1 MQFTARLLKSVEQRQ
16 EDDVFLVGTQHL
28 DLNDE
33 QVKDEIERISPKL
46 IPAVTRDIAD
56 KGDAIAEN
64 IDSEISN
71 DAACQLMTLLLAS
84 SLSRAVGGR
93 IGLSESEII
102 EFLAAPNRKA
112 DEFLDALQKLREQ
125 AWYLHREDQRFYIK
139 ETENLSRQIERN
151 AKEIPQPKIDQA
163 LINRLKGILQPTRRN
178 VYQEVQILPRIDEL
192 KLSGPRVLIVIKP
205 DGKVPPSELINFFE
219 YQQEKNNL
227 LVLTGQ
233 DSMMADA
240 VEDRLR
246 ELYAIE
252 QIVKRLKGGDTLFEE
267 ARDRLEE
274 AEGRFIKAL
283 SASYNTILFPGIDDI
298 DGSDRLLK
306 VTIDHGL
313 KVGEGDQSAEVQIEK
328 LMADPRANYKLASDL
343 KDDFGQYFS
352 MAESELWPS
361 GANNRRT
368 PWKDIVNRAKCNP
381 GWPWMPGSSGMD
393 TLRTEAL
400 KQGRWRMGEDGYIE
414 KGPFPKEK
422 TSVNVTLISTNPETG
437 ESLLTL
443 TPRNAGESPVIYFS
457 TKSEVFDSD
466 PQVLDLENFSTLE
479 GTLYFKVVDPTG
491 KYECGPATRWVA
503 ELKIRHQIEPSADM
517 RKVTLQCSPKAEMYY
532 TLDGSNPK
540 DGQLYTVPF
549 EVGTESARLLIYA
562 KSGEATKTA
571 DFQIPNS
578 GDKTIQIDDV
588 KPARLSS
595 SKRVPLDT
603 TEKVFTIINRF
614 KDQMN
619 TRFKGV
625 RIEIGEGEN
634 TVRINFGVRYVT
646 AAMIEASVNSLR
658 EVLSEADANVAIKI
672 TDGIAFEN
680 GFEAREFA
688 KLVGIELKPGDIAQE
703 E

>member
-1 MQFTARLLKSVEQRQ
+1 
-16 EDDVFLVGTQHL
+16 
-28 DLNDE
+28 
-33 QVKDEIERISPKL
+33 
-46 IPAVTRDIAD
+46 
-56 KGDAIAEN
+56 
-64 IDSEISN
+64 
-71 DAACQLMTLLLAS
+71 
-84 SLSRAVGGR
+84 
-93 IGLSESEII
+93 
-102 EFLAAPNRKA
+102 
-112 DEFLDALQKLREQ
+112 
-125 AWYLHREDQRFYIK
+125 
-139 ETENLSRQIERN
+139 
-151 AKEIPQPKIDQA
+151 
-163 LINRLKGILQPTRRN
+163 
-178 VYQEVQILPRIDEL
+178 
-192 KLSGPRVLIVIKP
+192 
-205 DGKVPPSELINFFE
+205 
-219 YQQEKNNL
+219 
-227 LVLTGQ
+227 VLTGQ

-368 PWKDIVNRAKCNP
+368 PWKDIVNRAKCNS

-457 TKSEVFDSD
+457 TKSEVFDSE

-479 GTLYFKVVDPTG
+479 STLYFKVVDPTG

-503 ELKIRHQIEPSADM
+503 DLKIRHQIEPSADM

-562 KSGEATKTA
+562 KSGEATQTA

-588 KPARLSS
+588 KPARLNS

>member
-1 MQFTARLLKSVEQRQ
+1 
-16 EDDVFLVGTQHL
+16 
-28 DLNDE
+28 
-33 QVKDEIERISPKL
+33 
-46 IPAVTRDIAD
+46 
-56 KGDAIAEN
+56 
-64 IDSEISN
+64 
-71 DAACQLMTLLLAS
+71 
-84 SLSRAVGGR
+84 
-93 IGLSESEII
+93 
-102 EFLAAPNRKA
+102 
-112 DEFLDALQKLREQ
+112 
-125 AWYLHREDQRFYIK
+125 
-139 ETENLSRQIERN
+139 
-151 AKEIPQPKIDQA
+151 
-163 LINRLKGILQPTRRN
+163 
-178 VYQEVQILPRIDEL
+178 
-192 KLSGPRVLIVIKP
+192 
-205 DGKVPPSELINFFE
+205 
-219 YQQEKNNL
+219 
-227 LVLTGQ
+227 
-233 DSMMADA
+233 
-240 VEDRLR
+240 
-246 ELYAIE
+246 
-252 QIVKRLKGGDTLFEE
+252 
-267 ARDRLEE
+267 
-274 AEGRFIKAL
+274 
-283 SASYNTILFPGIDDI
+283 
-298 DGSDRLLK
+298 
-306 VTIDHGL
+306 
-313 KVGEGDQSAEVQIEK
+313 
-328 LMADPRANYKLASDL
+328 
-343 KDDFGQYFS
+343 
-352 MAESELWPS
+352 
-361 GANNRRT
+361 
-368 PWKDIVNRAKCNP
+368 DIVNRAKCNP

>member
-1 MQFTARLLKSVEQRQ
+1 M
-16 EDDVFLVGTQHL
+16 
-28 DLNDE
+28 
-33 QVKDEIERISPKL
+33 
-46 IPAVTRDIAD
+46 
-56 KGDAIAEN
+56 
-64 IDSEISN
+64 
-71 DAACQLMTLLLAS
+71 
-84 SLSRAVGGR
+84 
-93 IGLSESEII
+93 
-102 EFLAAPNRKA
+102 
-112 DEFLDALQKLREQ
+112 
-125 AWYLHREDQRFYIK
+125 
-139 ETENLSRQIERN
+139 
-151 AKEIPQPKIDQA
+151 
-163 LINRLKGILQPTRRN
+163 
-178 VYQEVQILPRIDEL
+178 
-192 KLSGPRVLIVIKP
+192 
-205 DGKVPPSELINFFE
+205 
-219 YQQEKNNL
+219 
-227 LVLTGQ
+227 
-233 DSMMADA
+233 
-240 VEDRLR
+240 
-246 ELYAIE
+246 
-252 QIVKRLKGGDTLFEE
+252 
-267 ARDRLEE
+267 
-274 AEGRFIKAL
+274 
-283 SASYNTILFPGIDDI
+283 
-298 DGSDRLLK
+298 
-306 VTIDHGL
+306 
-313 KVGEGDQSAEVQIEK
+313 
-328 LMADPRANYKLASDL
+328 
-343 KDDFGQYFS
+343 
-352 MAESELWPS
+352 
-361 GANNRRT
+361 
-368 PWKDIVNRAKCNP
+368 
-381 GWPWMPGSSGMD
+381 
-393 TLRTEAL
+393 
-400 KQGRWRMGEDGYIE
+400 
-414 KGPFPKEK
+414 
-422 TSVNVTLISTNPETG
+422 NVTLISTNPETG

-457 TKSEVFDSD
+457 TKSEVFDSE

-479 GTLYFKVVDPTG
+479 STLYFKVVDPTG

-503 ELKIRHQIEPSADM
+503 DLKIRHQIEPSADM

-562 KSGEATKTA
+562 KSGEATQTA

-588 KPARLSS
+588 KPARLNS

>member
-1 MQFTARLLKSVEQRQ
+1 
-16 EDDVFLVGTQHL
+16 
-28 DLNDE
+28 
-33 QVKDEIERISPKL
+33 
-46 IPAVTRDIAD
+46 
-56 KGDAIAEN
+56 
-64 IDSEISN
+64 
-71 DAACQLMTLLLAS
+71 
-84 SLSRAVGGR
+84 
-93 IGLSESEII
+93 
-102 EFLAAPNRKA
+102 
-112 DEFLDALQKLREQ
+112 
-125 AWYLHREDQRFYIK
+125 
-139 ETENLSRQIERN
+139 
-151 AKEIPQPKIDQA
+151 
-163 LINRLKGILQPTRRN
+163 
-178 VYQEVQILPRIDEL
+178 
-192 KLSGPRVLIVIKP
+192 
-205 DGKVPPSELINFFE
+205 
-219 YQQEKNNL
+219 
-227 LVLTGQ
+227 
-233 DSMMADA
+233 
-240 VEDRLR
+240 
-246 ELYAIE
+246 
-252 QIVKRLKGGDTLFEE
+252 
-267 ARDRLEE
+267 
-274 AEGRFIKAL
+274 
-283 SASYNTILFPGIDDI
+283 
-298 DGSDRLLK
+298 
-306 VTIDHGL
+306 
-313 KVGEGDQSAEVQIEK
+313 VGEGDQSAEVQIEK

-381 GWPWMPGSSGMD
+381 VWPWMPGSSGMD